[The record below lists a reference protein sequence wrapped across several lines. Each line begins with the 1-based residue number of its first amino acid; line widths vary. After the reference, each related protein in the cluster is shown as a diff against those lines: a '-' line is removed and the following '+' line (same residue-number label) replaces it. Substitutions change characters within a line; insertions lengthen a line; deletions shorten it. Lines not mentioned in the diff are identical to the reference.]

1 MGIDITRARATLE
14 RRRQDRAARLAERE
28 KNAREAVQRILDL
41 LLEKYKPLRVY
52 QWGSLLHEGEFREWS
67 DIDIAV
73 EGLSDPLDGL
83 RAADDASRLTDIP
96 VDLVELDRIDPRH
109 AATIRD
115 EGRLLYE
122 RTESR

>member
-14 RRRQDRAARLAERE
+14 RRRQNRAAELAKRE
-28 KNAREAVQRILDL
+28 KDAHAAVHQILEL

-122 RTESR
+122 RTDSR